1 MALVWYLIVGFN
13 QKSLIAFESQK
24 PMAKIGKVSSLH
36 WSHLNAALHKAHKF
50 TSKLLYRCA
59 QCETQG
65 GNKS

>member
-36 WSHLNAALHKAHKF
+36 WSHLNAALHKAHNF
-50 TSKLLYRCA
+50 TSKLL
-59 QCETQG
+59 
-65 GNKS
+65 